1 MTICDMGPIKRLLS
15 FLTHPWC
22 METEEARHSCP
33 PPPNHH
39 LCQDCCVMASQW
51 HSGLSLWAPDA
62 SDTVAA
68 KYRKWGPGDGIESNQ
83 VYWAGGTCCSER
95 WIFLTHTQHF
105 LPTITPKE
113 KFLAQV
119 VVWPGYLFLS
129 YLFLIVKTTETK
141 PRPTQQLSDWV
152 KPKRNMTHLFHIF
165 LMLTFDSCLHKSI

>member
-15 FLTHPWC
+15 FLTHPWLFAWRSL
-22 METEEARHSCP
+22 ETEEARHSCP

-83 VYWAGGTCCSER
+83 VYWAGGDLLLR
-95 WIFLTHTQHF
+95 AVDIFDPHTTLFTYHHSQRKVSSSSGCLTR
-105 LPTITPKE
+105 LPFPYCQNHWNQTKANPAIK
-113 KFLAQV
+113 
-119 VVWPGYLFLS
+119 WLS
-129 YLFLIVKTTETK
+129 QT
-141 PRPTQQLSDWV
+141 
-152 KPKRNMTHLFHIF
+152 
-165 LMLTFDSCLHKSI
+165 